1 MDITEDWVES
11 LTLGGEILGGG
22 GGGSVQLGRQLGQL
36 AVKLGNPTVLS
47 VDEFDDEELIIAVSA
62 VGAPSAIDTGYIQPM
77 DFVRAVWGLVRQ
89 TDKTI
94 AGLMT
99 NEMGGLASANGLIQ
113 SAILDIPL
121 IDAAG
126 DGRAHPTAPMGA
138 IGLTTKEDFV
148 SSQYAVGRDEE
159 GNLVKTFAQGKQPTA
174 SAISRA
180 TAEKVGFIAV
190 ARDPIE
196 MSYVKKNAA
205 IGALSQAQQLG
216 GVVSDIESSE
226 ERVQKIID
234 QLDGE
239 LIIKGEVSS
248 VRLKERGGFDV
259 GMVEIGE
266 HQLTFWNEYMT
277 LEVGDTRLA
286 TFPDLIL
293 TLSEQTG
300 RPVSSAEIKGGDS
313 VSLVVVPKENL
324 TLGSGMQDPSLF
336 EVAEQAVEKDII
348 SYSFPDVK

>member
-1 MDITEDWVES
+1 MNITEDWVES
-11 LTLGGEILGGG
+11 VTLGGEILGGG
-22 GGGSVQLGRQLGQL
+22 GGGSVKLGRQLGQL

-47 VDEFDDEELIIAVSA
+47 IDEFDDEEFIITVSA
-62 VGAPSAIDTGYIQPM
+62 VGAPSAINTGSIQPM
-77 DFVRAVWGLVRQ
+77 DFARAVWGLVKQ

-94 AGLMT
+94 SGLMT

-113 SAILDIPL
+113 SAVLDIPI

-138 IGLTTKEDFV
+138 IGLSTKKDFV
-148 SSQYAVGRDEE
+148 SYQYAVGRDEE
-159 GNLVKTFAQGKQPTA
+159 GNLVKTFAQGKQTTA

-180 TAEKVGFIAV
+180 TAERAGFIAV
-190 ARDPIE
+190 TRDPVE
-196 MSYVKKNAA
+196 VNYVKKNAA
-205 IGALSQAQQLG
+205 IGALTQAQQLG
-216 GVVSDIESSE
+216 EVVNDIESSE

-234 QLDGE
+234 QLGGE

-248 VRLKERGGFDV
+248 VELKERGGFDV
-259 GMVEIGE
+259 GMVKIGE

-277 LEVGDTRLA
+277 LEVGSTRLA

-300 RPVSSAEIKGGDS
+300 RPVSSADIKEGIA

-336 EVAEQAVEKDII
+336 KVAEQAVGKEII
-348 SYSFPDVK
+348 RYSFPDAK